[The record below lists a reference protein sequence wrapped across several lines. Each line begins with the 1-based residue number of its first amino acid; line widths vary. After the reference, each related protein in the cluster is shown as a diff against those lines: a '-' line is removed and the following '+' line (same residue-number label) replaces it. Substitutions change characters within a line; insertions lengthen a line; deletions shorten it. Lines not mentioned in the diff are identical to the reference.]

1 MSRKYMSYV
10 KKQNKAVSQHT
21 LKCLSE
27 LTGTVRWWFY
37 LGLWESL
44 SHPFTYTYPFH
55 FSYLIIWTTVDINIL
70 VSAASGRGFQ
80 DSHLTVPTVLRKV
93 TERFLYII
101 GMVGT
106 PRIILVSDAYRYVRP
121 YRVWTSLPATFCLS
135 SALWLIRKQ
144 MA

>member
-1 MSRKYMSYV
+1 MV
-10 KKQNKAVSQHT
+10 
-21 LKCLSE
+21 LF
-27 LTGTVRWWFY
+27 GFVREFV
-37 LGLWESL
+37 
-44 SHPFTYTYPFH
+44 TPFH
-55 FSYLIIWTTVDINIL
+55 LHLPFSLQLHLIIWTTVDINIL
-70 VSAASGRGFQ
+70 VSAALGRGFQ

-106 PRIILVSDAYRYVRP
+106 PRLILVSDAYRYVRP